1 MQREGVGSTRE
12 MTSAKFD
19 GDTRR
24 KVLMQ
29 ALEAPGTNLRA
40 RRPEGAFQVNVQGR
54 SLEVKR
60 IPGRSP
66 HAPELVFLHEG
77 LGSVSHWKD
86 FPARVAAATGCA
98 VTVYSRYGNGNSD
111 PLTEPRA
118 VTYMHDE
125 ALRALPDLLAQ
136 LHVENPI
143 LVGHSDGASIALI
156 FAGKPAGKPAGKAA
170 GTPAGAHAGPRG
182 LILLAP
188 HVFVE
193 ELSVASI
200 AQAKTS
206 FETTNLPEKLARHH
220 RDPALTFWGWNNIW
234 LHPDFRAWNIEEYLP
249 RIGCP
254 ILAIQ
259 GIDDEYGTMA
269 QVQTIAR
276 QSGGPVEILPL
287 ADCRHSPQR
296 DQPEA
301 VLAEIIK
308 FVKQI
313 GGSKSCGN
321 KSDGNKYKHSGV

>member
-1 MQREGVGSTRE
+1 MGSTRE
-12 MTSAKFD
+12 MTSAEFD
-19 GDTRR
+19 WKVRR
-24 KVLMQ
+24 KALMQ
-29 ALEAPGTNLRA
+29 PLEAPGTNLSA
-40 RRPEGAFQVNVQGR
+40 RRPEDTFQVKVQGR

-60 IPGRSP
+60 IEVKRIHSRIPQ
-66 HAPELVFLHEG
+66 APELVFLHEG

-86 FPARVAAATGCA
+86 FPERVAAATGCA

-118 VTYMHDE
+118 VAYMHDE
-125 ALRALPDLLAQ
+125 ALRTLPELLAQ
-136 LHVENPI
+136 LHIKNPI

-156 FAGKPAGKPAGKAA
+156 FAG
-170 GTPAGAHAGPRG
+170 TPAGAHSGPRG
-182 LILLAP
+182 LVLLAP

-193 ELSVASI
+193 QLSVTSI

-220 RDPALTFWGWNNIW
+220 RDAALTFWGWNNIW

-249 RIGCP
+249 RITCP

-259 GIDDEYGTMA
+259 GIDDQYGTVA
-269 QVQTIAR
+269 QVQAIAR

-301 VLAEIIK
+301 VLAAITR
-308 FVKQI
+308 FVRQI
-313 GGSKSCGN
+313 SGSKSNGNNLAGN
-321 KSDGNKYKHSGV
+321 K